1 MNLQFET
8 NGRREES
15 TIVLAEAH
23 SRFERV
29 AISRWAAQAHPDA
42 TVVGVADV
50 DLDRV
55 SLDTE
60 LVPAR
65 VVWLPPAHRG
75 ERRVA
80 AADLLALTNPRKP
93 RAGAQPRIARRSPD
107 RVHVVEGESASV
119 RQLRDRYQRSV
130 DGGEPFES
138 FVAMQASL
146 SAERAERQL
155 VGDRYKVP
163 RLVVERIGSSARFRA
178 GAAEL
183 AERLGRSEA
192 SVVREA
198 TDQLGTFV
206 ATQSRLMGDLFNEIF
221 RRMHERAWTVSADV
235 EALERLRELN
245 KTHALVFLPS
255 HRTYMDPRVLAAV
268 LRENDFPPNHVL
280 GGNNMAFWPIGAV
293 GRRAGMVFI
302 RRKFG
307 DDPVY
312 RFAMRS
318 YLSHLVEKR
327 FNLEWYIEGG
337 RSRTGKLR
345 EPMYGL
351 LAYVADA
358 VEQTADAD
366 VMLVPTSIV
375 YDQLPEV
382 AAMAAES
389 GGGTKK
395 AETLGWLLRY
405 ARAQQTPS
413 GSARVRFGEPF
424 SLRAALAEAGTGRAR
439 LEKVAFR
446 IMDGIN
452 AATPITATSLASFA
466 LLGADRRAFTRR
478 EIETILTPLLGYIEK
493 RGLPGPDPALCRGRG
508 LDDTLGELTCAGV
521 LDRYDGGWEPVWEIR
536 PGNHGVAAYYR
547 NGAMH
552 HFVNR
557 AIVELA
563 LLAEADS
570 PIQPAAAPD
579 ELLTAARD
587 EALRIRDLLKF
598 EFFFPPKQRFIA
610 QLRDELNLL
619 THSPTE
625 LYGSPWP
632 TSLLWANSSALVA
645 RRTLQ
650 PFFDAQLVV
659 AEQLVALGSE
669 WIDRD
674 DFLKRSLGL
683 GQQLS
688 LQGKVHSPDSVSREL
703 YTAALKLADNR
714 GLLEADDPAL
724 RSGRRAEFVA
734 EIEQMRARLARIAEI
749 ESGVAR

>member
-1 MNLQFET
+1 MTHTLPKT
-8 NGRREES
+8 LTGRQ
-15 TIVLAEAH
+15 TAIVLAEAR
-23 SRFERV
+23 SRFERA
-29 AISRWAAQAHPDA
+29 AITRWAAQAHPGA
-42 TVVGVADV
+42 TVTDVADL
-50 DLDRV
+50 DLD
-55 SLDTE
+55 SASPDTQ

-65 VVWLPPAHRG
+65 VVWLPPAREG

-80 AADLLALTNPRKP
+80 APDLLALTNPRKP
-93 RAGAQPRIARRSPD
+93 RAGAQSRIARRSPD
-107 RVHVVEGESASV
+107 RVHVVEGEAASV
-119 RQLRDRYQRSV
+119 RELQDRYERTV
-130 DGGEPFES
+130 DPGEPFEL

-155 VGDRYKVP
+155 IGDRYKVP
-163 RLVVERIGSSARFRA
+163 RLVAEQIGSSARFRSGVA
-178 GAAEL
+178 DL
-183 AERLGRSEA
+183 AKQLDRPEA
-192 SVVREA
+192 LVLQEA
-198 TDQLGTFV
+198 TDKLGTFV

-221 RRMHERAWTVSADV
+221 RRMHERAWTTAVDM
-235 EALERLRELN
+235 ETLEGLRELN

-255 HRTYMDPRVLAAV
+255 HRTYMDPFVLARA
-268 LRENDFPPNHVL
+268 LRDHDFPPNHVL
-280 GGNNMAFWPIGAV
+280 GGNNMAFWPIGAI
-293 GRRAGMVFI
+293 GRRAGKVFI

-312 RFAMRS
+312 RFAMRF

-345 EPMYGL
+345 RPMYGL
-351 LAYVADA
+351 LSYVADA
-358 VEQTADAD
+358 VEHRPEAD
-366 VMLVPTSIV
+366 VMIVPTSIV

-395 AETLGWLLRY
+395 PESLGWLLKY
-405 ARAQQTPS
+405 ARAQQTLS
-413 GSARVRFGEPF
+413 GEARVRFGEPF
-424 SLRAALAEAGTGRAR
+424 SLRDVLAEAGTGRAR

-466 LLGADRRAFTRR
+466 LLGADHRAFTRR

-508 LDDTLGELTCAGV
+508 LEDTLGELARAGV
-521 LDRYDGGWEPVWEIR
+521 LSRYDGGWETVWEIR

-547 NGAMH
+547 NGAIH
-552 HFVNR
+552 HLVNR
-557 AIVELA
+557 AVIELA
-563 LLAEADS
+563 LLAVTES
-570 PIQPAAAPD
+570 PSHRTAASD
-579 ELLTAARD
+579 ELLTVARN

-610 QLRDELNLL
+610 ELRDELSLL
-619 THSPTE
+619 TYSPTE

-632 TSLLWANSSALVA
+632 TSWLSANSGVLVA

-659 AEQLVALGSE
+659 AEQLLALGGE
-669 WIDRD
+669 WMDRD
-674 DFLKRSLGL
+674 EFVKRCLGL
-683 GQQLS
+683 GRQLS
-688 LQGKVHSPDSVSREL
+688 LQGKVKSPDSVSHEL
-703 YTAALKLADNR
+703 YTAALKLAENR
-714 GLLEADDPAL
+714 GLLESDDTARLP
-724 RSGRRAEFVA
+724 GRRAEFLA
-734 EIEQMRARLARIAEI
+734 EVEQMRNRLARIAEL
-749 ESGVAR
+749 ENEVPR